1 MRPCQETRN
10 KKNMYIYKITNKVNG
25 KVYIGQS
32 IRPIE
37 QRFQRHINDAV
48 NNILDTHFARAIRKY
63 GKENFY
69 IELVETCDNQ
79 TELNLREQY
88 WIRKYDSINNG
99 YNETDATSKCGGN
112 TYMSKTESEMKEISE
127 KISKTKLGSNNPHSR
142 SVKVFNIVTN
152 EEKVFDTVNDCRKF
166 FNEKNHR
173 FITTRVTGL
182 TKSLYKNEWK
192 IAYTEDEYREFSIGV
207 HRERTRWEYLV

>member
-1 MRPCQETRN
+1 
-10 KKNMYIYKITNKVNG
+10 MYIYKITNKVNG

-127 KISKTKLGSNNPHSR
+127 KISKTKFGSRIGKYLFSYLIPLYIKKYKASR
-142 SVKVFNIVTN
+142 VNYKIKKENIL
-152 EEKVFDTVNDCRKF
+152 C
-166 FNEKNHR
+166 
-173 FITTRVTGL
+173 
-182 TKSLYKNEWK
+182 
-192 IAYTEDEYREFSIGV
+192 
-207 HRERTRWEYLV
+207 

>member
-1 MRPCQETRN
+1 
-10 KKNMYIYKITNKVNG
+10 MYIYKITNKVNG

>member
-1 MRPCQETRN
+1 
-10 KKNMYIYKITNKVNG
+10 MYIYKITNKVNG

-32 IRPIE
+32 IRSIE

-127 KISKTKLGSNNPHSR
+127 KISKTKLGSKNPHSR

>member
-1 MRPCQETRN
+1 
-10 KKNMYIYKITNKVNG
+10 MYIYKITNKVNG

-127 KISKTKLGSNNPHSR
+127 KISKTKLGSKNPHSR

-192 IAYTEDEYREFSIGV
+192 IAYTEDEYKEFSIGV

>member
-1 MRPCQETRN
+1 
-10 KKNMYIYKITNKVNG
+10 MYIYKITNKVNG

-127 KISKTKLGSNNPHSR
+127 KISKTKLGSKNPHSR

-173 FITTRVTGL
+173 FITTRVPGL

>member
-1 MRPCQETRN
+1 
-10 KKNMYIYKITNKVNG
+10 MYIYKITNKVNG

-127 KISKTKLGSNNPHSR
+127 KISKTKLGSKNPHSR

>member
-1 MRPCQETRN
+1 
-10 KKNMYIYKITNKVNG
+10 MYIYKITNKVNG

-127 KISKTKLGSNNPHSR
+127 KISKTKLGSKNSHSR

>member
-1 MRPCQETRN
+1 
-10 KKNMYIYKITNKVNG
+10 MYIYKITNKVNG

-37 QRFQRHINDAV
+37 QRFLRHINDAV

-112 TYMSKTESEMKEISE
+112 TYMSKTESEMNEISE
-127 KISKTKLGSNNPHSR
+127 KIIKTKLGSKNPHSR

>member
-1 MRPCQETRN
+1 
-10 KKNMYIYKITNKVNG
+10 MYIYKITNKVNG

-127 KISKTKLGSNNPHSR
+127 KISKTKLGSKNPHSR

-182 TKSLYKNEWK
+182 TKSLDKNEWK

>member
-1 MRPCQETRN
+1 
-10 KKNMYIYKITNKVNG
+10 MYIYKITNKVNG

-32 IRPIE
+32 IRSIE

-112 TYMSKTESEMKEISE
+112 KYMSKTESEMKEISE
-127 KISKTKLGSNNPHSR
+127 KISKTKLGSKNPHSR

-152 EEKVFDTVNDCRKF
+152 EEKVFDTVSDCRKF
-166 FNEKNHR
+166 FKEKNHR

>member
-1 MRPCQETRN
+1 MF
-10 KKNMYIYKITNKVNG
+10 IYKITNKVNG

-69 IELVETCDNQ
+69 VELVETCKNQ

-112 TYMSKTESEMKEISE
+112 TYLSKTEDEMSIISE
-127 KISKTKLGSNNPHSR
+127 KISKSKMGSKNPHSR
-142 SVKVFNIVTN
+142 SVKVLNIVTN
-152 EEKVFDTVNDCRKF
+152 EEKVFDTVTDCQKF
-166 FNEKNHR
+166 FNENTHR
-173 FITTRVTGL
+173 FITTRVTGQ

-192 IAYTEDEYREFSIGV
+192 IAYAEDEYREFSIGV

>member
-1 MRPCQETRN
+1 
-10 KKNMYIYKITNKVNG
+10 MYIYKITNKVNG

-127 KISKTKLGSNNPHSR
+127 KISKTKLGSKNPHSR

-152 EEKVFDTVNDCRKF
+152 EEKVFDTVTDCRKF

>member
-1 MRPCQETRN
+1 
-10 KKNMYIYKITNKVNG
+10 MYIYKITNKVNG

-127 KISKTKLGSNNPHSR
+127 KISKTKLGSKNPHSR

-173 FITTRVTGL
+173 FITIRVTGL
-182 TKSLYKNEWK
+182 TKSLDKNEWK